1 MTHVT
6 LESRNITFLKA
17 RTAEKLSPLQAVGK
31 KYLAQRLHQD
41 VRELQNGQSFLLLT
55 SGAMQACLHNGQKVI
70 DTLYIYM
77 PRPTLKTLDFPRK
90 HMGFQTIIS
99 DLNLTISGTIR
110 IVGPQNWSLPVDSP
124 DTLVW
129 PPEWGTCPR
138 LADRYPSIPS
148 PRNGPENSSPTESS
162 GAT

>member
-70 DTLYIYM
+70 DTLYIYIYAEAHFKDFGL
-77 PRPTLKTLDFPRK
+77 PKKTHGLSNNHF
-90 HMGFQTIIS
+90 
-99 DLNLTISGTIR
+99 
-110 IVGPQNWSLPVDSP
+110 
-124 DTLVW
+124 
-129 PPEWGTCPR
+129 
-138 LADRYPSIPS
+138 
-148 PRNGPENSSPTESS
+148 
-162 GAT
+162 